1 MGIAGTKVPSYKPF
15 LEISIL
21 TGCSSM
27 LPGQVNIGYSSNEP
41 SISRQRAG
49 PKSNETYEQ
58 QVLME
63 NREST
68 ESPTGIDE
76 Y

>member
-1 MGIAGTKVPSYKPF
+1 
-15 LEISIL
+15 
-21 TGCSSM
+21 M

-49 PKSNETYEQ
+49 PKTNETYEQ